1 MEVDYLTY
9 EPNIENFELMRD
21 IYQLRNGLVKASA
34 GAA

>member
-9 EPNIENFELMRD
+9 EPNIEGFDLLQS
-21 IYQLRNGLVKASA
+21 IYQVRNGLVKASA